1 MTSDLADKTLAIWSD
16 ADAERLQL
24 ENMQLQWKLASQP
37 VIEQAKGM
45 LMQAFGL
52 CADDAFEVI
61 KLISQNCNVKVR
73 HVAQRIVDDW
83 ICHGPRPDYDCAV
96 ELLLTVRHD
105 CEQSV
110 A

>member
-1 MTSDLADKTLAIWSD
+1 MTSDLADKTLAISSD

-45 LMQAFGL
+45 LMQAFGV

-61 KLISQNCNVKVR
+61 KTISQNCNVKVR
-73 HVAQRIVDDW
+73 HVAQRIVEDW
-83 ICHGPRPDYDCAV
+83 ICHGPRPSYESAV
-96 ELLLTVRHD
+96 EFLLTVRHD

-110 A
+110 T